1 MSMEDFEGYKVTLSV
16 ILVENS
22 LNCTL
27 IFSFIHNSGSVQQWK
42 DSVVLVEKLLRS
54 FGLVL

>member
-1 MSMEDFEGYKVTLSV
+1 MEDFEGYKVTLSV